1 MEKSENLNFL
11 KKIKIAIFNL
21 EKYGQLITEKLNKTI
36 KYIIILAIFC
46 SIFISVLDTWNI
58 VKMIDK
64 GMNYIINEVPNFE
77 VKDGQISFDKQFYGY
92 DEEYNV
98 KVLSI
103 NKNNLT
109 DDELEKYGKDE
120 KVLILLKDKIIF
132 NMYGNYT
139 EYSYNNIKQL
149 LNINQINKQGIIE
162 LYNENGGNFGIAVS
176 IFTTML
182 LIYFIANVYEILFY
196 GFIVAVFGYLVA
208 QIGKIKIR
216 FSTSFTLAIYSL
228 TLSIIL
234 NLIYIIQY
242 NFTRF
247 EIPYFDILYLGIAY
261 IYIVAAIL
269 IIKTDLIKQV
279 MELQKIQLEQNKTL
293 NEIEKK
299 SDEEDKKEEDKN
311 SKENKEEKNN
321 NENEENN
328 EPINEEPDG
337 SEI

>member
-1 MEKSENLNFL
+1 MEKSGNLSFF
-11 KKIKIAIFNL
+11 KKLKIAIFNL
-21 EKYGQLITEKLNKTI
+21 EKYGQLITEKLNITI
-36 KYIIILAIFC
+36 KYVIILAILC
-46 SIFISVLDTWNI
+46 SLCISALDTWNI
-58 VKMIDK
+58 VKMVDK
-64 GMNYIINEVPNFE
+64 GMNYIINEIPNFE
-77 VKDGQISFDKQFYGY
+77 VKDGQINLEKQFYGF
-92 DEEYNV
+92 DEEYNF
-98 KVLSI
+98 KILSI

-109 DDELEKYGKDE
+109 DVELEKYKKDE
-120 KVLILLKDKIIF
+120 KVLILLNDKVVF
-132 NMYGNYT
+132 NIYGNYN

-149 LNINQINKQGIIE
+149 INIDQITKQGIID
-162 LYNENGGNFGIAVS
+162 LYNEAGGKFGVGVS

-182 LIYFIANVYEILFY
+182 LIYFIGNLYEILFY

-228 TLSIIL
+228 TLSIML

-242 NFTRF
+242 NFTKF

-279 MELQKIQLEQNKTL
+279 VELQKIQLEQKKIT
-293 NEIEKK
+293 NELEKE
-299 SDEEDKKEEDKN
+299 SEGEKKEEEKDTENKDEKDN
-311 SKENKEEKNN
+311 LNTEKENT
-321 NENEENN
+321 N
-328 EPINEEPDG
+328 EPVNEEPDG

>member
-1 MEKSENLNFL
+1 MEKIENLSFFKKL
-11 KKIKIAIFNL
+11 KISIFNL

-36 KYIIILAIFC
+36 KYVIILAIFC
-46 SIFISVLDTWNI
+46 SIFISALDAWNM

-64 GMNYIINEVPNFE
+64 GMDYIINEMPEFE
-77 VKDGQISFDKQFYGY
+77 VKDGQISLEKQFYGY
-92 DEEYNV
+92 DEEYNF
-98 KVLSI
+98 KILSI

-109 DDELEKYGKDE
+109 DDELDIYEKDE
-120 KVLILLKDKIIF
+120 KVLILLNDKVVF
-132 NMYGNYT
+132 NIYGNYN
-139 EYSYNNIKQL
+139 EFSYNHIKQL
-149 LNINQINKQGIIE
+149 LNIDQMNKQVIID

-182 LIYFIANVYEILFY
+182 LIYFIANLYEILFY

-234 NLIYIIQY
+234 NLIYIVQY

-261 IYIVAAIL
+261 IYIIAAIL

-279 MELQKIQLEQNKTL
+279 MELQKIQLEQKKLL
-293 NEIEKK
+293 NELDKK
-299 SDEEDKKEEDKN
+299 SDELDKKEEDKN
-311 SKENKEEKNN
+311 NKENKEEKNN
-321 NENEENN
+321 NENEEED